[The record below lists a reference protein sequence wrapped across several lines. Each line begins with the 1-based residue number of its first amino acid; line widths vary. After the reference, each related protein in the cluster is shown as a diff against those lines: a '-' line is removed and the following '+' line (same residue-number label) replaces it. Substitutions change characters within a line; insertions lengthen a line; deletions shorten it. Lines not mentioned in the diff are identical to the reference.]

1 VCAIGTHQAPKPV
14 DFPARLELA
23 AGPKC
28 YNGSFIGVSR
38 DRASLAST
46 CTMPDSLETTLPGKT
61 QRSVDDT
68 FAPAGLVIG
77 RHYTLH
83 VKIGMGGMASVYLGW
98 LSGAADFSRVV
109 AIKRMHP
116 QYALDEH
123 FAERFRDEARLSARL
138 SHPNIVQV
146 FDVVERS
153 KELLIVMEYVHG
165 VSLGA
170 LASDTSLAGRRL
182 APNVVAGVL
191 VPALHGLHT
200 AHEATDETGR
210 PIGLV
215 HRDFSPQN
223 IMVSADG
230 HSKILDFGIAKA
242 QTHVHVTSS
251 GQFSGKLG
259 YCSPE
264 QISGEIMDRRA
275 DVFAA
280 GIVLWE
286 MLAGERLFQAP
297 GTTDARAI
305 QRILNQTVPA
315 PSSINPAV
323 PAKLDHVVARALARD
338 PRQRYGSA
346 RELAF
351 EVEAAVDIASP
362 PTVATWVESAC
373 AKRLTKLTRL
383 FDSTR
388 QHMARTRMAVPLPA
402 AVAVARALPAKRP
415 AEVVE
420 KSAQTV
426 DVRAPE
432 SLKRRTRKPLAIA
445 VAVLILVAGM
455 SVRHLLLRPSHR
467 SPSVQ
472 ASSIGASGASASV
485 AVPSFAPPAPAAIE
499 VLPLE
504 KASPPSSAVAAVA
517 DSAATSTP
525 PTPREPKMAPV
536 RARVHPSA
544 PHRMPS
550 TKARVRK
557 TAAKIK
563 GPAAPDCDPPTYI
576 DADGIR
582 IFKDECL

>member
-1 VCAIGTHQAPKPV
+1 MLQCISHSCLS
-14 DFPARLELA
+14 R
-23 AGPKC
+23 
-28 YNGSFIGVSR
+28 SR
-38 DRASLAST
+38 DLASLALL
-46 CTMPDSLETTLPGKT
+46 CTMPNSLETTLPGKNK
-61 QRSVDDT
+61 RSVDDT
-68 FAPAGLVIG
+68 LAPAGLVIG

-170 LASDTSLAGRRL
+170 LAADTTLAGRKL

-200 AHEATDETGR
+200 AHEAADETGR
-210 PIGLV
+210 SIGLV

-264 QISGEIMDRRA
+264 QISGEVMDRRA

-286 MLAGERLFQAP
+286 MLACERLFQTP

-305 QRILNQTVPA
+305 QRILRQPVPA

-323 PAKLDHVVARALARD
+323 PAKLDRVVARALERD
-338 PRQRYGSA
+338 PDRRYGSA

-351 EVEAAVDIASP
+351 EIEGAVDIASP

-373 AKRLTKLTRL
+373 AKRLAKLTRL

-388 QHMARTRMAVPLPA
+388 QHMARTRQSVPLPA
-402 AVAVARALPAKRP
+402 AVAVGRAMPAKAP
-415 AEVVE
+415 PEVVE
-420 KSAQTV
+420 KSVETV
-426 DVRAPE
+426 HLRAPDN
-432 SLKRRTRKPLAIA
+432 LKRRTGKPLAIA
-445 VAVLILVAGM
+445 VAILVLVAGI
-455 SVRHLLLRPSHR
+455 SLRKQLSGVSHGSR
-467 SPSVQ
+467 AVQ
-472 ASSIGASGASASV
+472 DPPIGASGASVAS
-485 AVPSFAPPAPAAIE
+485 ASIGVPSFTPPAPAAAE
-499 VLPLE
+499 ASPLT
-504 KASPPSSAVAAVA
+504 KGSPPPSSAVA
-517 DSAATSTP
+517 DSVVPTSTT
-525 PTPREPKMAPV
+525 PTTMEPKPAPG
-536 RARVHPSA
+536 RSRVHPSG
-544 PHRMPS
+544 PHRRSS
-550 TKARVRK
+550 TKARARQ
-557 TAAKIK
+557 TAAKAK
-563 GPAAPDCDPPTYI
+563 GSAAPDCDPPTYI
-576 DADGIR
+576 DSDGIR

>member
-1 VCAIGTHQAPKPV
+1 MT
-14 DFPARLELA
+14 
-23 AGPKC
+23 
-28 YNGSFIGVSR
+28 S
-38 DRASLAST
+38 
-46 CTMPDSLETTLPGKT
+46 PGKSN
-61 QRSVDDT
+61 RSVGNT
-68 FAPAGLVIG
+68 LAPAGLVIG

-170 LASDTSLAGRRL
+170 LAGDTSLAGRRL
-182 APNVVAGVL
+182 APNVVAGIL

-200 AHEATDETGR
+200 AHEATDEAGR

-230 HSKILDFGIAKA
+230 HSKILDFGIAMA

-251 GQFSGKLG
+251 GQFAGKLG

-286 MLAGERLFQAP
+286 MLAGERLFQSA

-305 QRILNQTVPA
+305 QRVLRQPIPP

-323 PAKLDHVVARALARD
+323 PKRLDEVVARALERD
-338 PRQRYGSA
+338 PDRRFGSA
-346 RELAF
+346 RALAF
-351 EVEAAVDIASP
+351 EIEAAIDIARP
-362 PTVATWVESAC
+362 PTVAAWVESAC
-373 AKRLTKLTRL
+373 PKRMAKLTRL

-388 QHMARTRMAVPLPA
+388 QHMAGARQAGPLPA
-402 AVAVARALPAKRP
+402 ALAVQRSTAAKVLSEEVEDP
-415 AEVVE
+415 AE
-420 KSAQTV
+420 TV
-426 DVRAPE
+426 NVRAPDA
-432 SLKRRTRKPLAIA
+432 LRRRSGKSIAIA
-445 VAVLILVAGM
+445 VAILALVAGI
-455 SVRHLLLRPSHR
+455 SFRKLLSGDSHGASIGR
-467 SPSVQ
+467 KPSVGLP
-472 ASSIGASGASASV
+472 APGGALSSPQPASATPEVVPLAKDPTPGSAVVESKIQMAV
-485 AVPSFAPPAPAAIE
+485 APNAPVVPNGAHAAG
-499 VLPLE
+499 PHR
-504 KASPPSSAVAAVA
+504 PPSTRSHARQ
-517 DSAATSTP
+517 
-525 PTPREPKMAPV
+525 PTA
-536 RARVHPSA
+536 RA
-544 PHRMPS
+544 
-550 TKARVRK
+550 
-557 TAAKIK
+557 K
-563 GPAAPDCDPPTYI
+563 GPAAPDCSPPTYI
-576 DADGIR
+576 DSEGIR

>member
-1 VCAIGTHQAPKPV
+1 VRKRRTPSRGAGAISLPGWSLQP
-14 DFPARLELA
+14 R
-23 AGPKC
+23 PKC
-28 YNGSFIGVSR
+28 YTRFFPSVPRWSR
-38 DRASLAST
+38 ELLAGLASIASP
-46 CTMPDSLETTLPGKT
+46 CKMPDSVETTSPGKSK
-61 QRSVDDT
+61 RSLGDA

-98 LSGAADFSRVV
+98 LSGAADFARVV

-116 QYALDEH
+116 QYTIDEQ

-170 LASDTSLAGRRL
+170 FAGDTSLAGRKL
-182 APNVVAGVL
+182 PPNVVAGVL

-264 QISGEIMDRRA
+264 QISGETMDRRA

-286 MLAGERLFQAP
+286 MLVGERLFQAP
-297 GTTDARAI
+297 GMTDARAI
-305 QRILNQTVPA
+305 QRILRQPIPA
-315 PSSINPAV
+315 PSSLNSAV
-323 PAKLDHVVARALARD
+323 PSKLDHVVARALERD
-338 PRQRYGSA
+338 PDRRFTSA

-351 EVEAAVDIASP
+351 EIEAAVEMAGP
-362 PTVATWVESAC
+362 PTVAAWVASAC
-373 AKRLTKLTRL
+373 SKRLAKLTRL

-388 QHMARTRMAVPLPA
+388 QHMARTRQAVPLPA
-402 AVAVARALPAKRP
+402 AVAVGQAVAA
-415 AEVVE
+415 
-420 KSAQTV
+420 
-426 DVRAPE
+426 
-432 SLKRRTRKPLAIA
+432 KPLLEEDEGSVVTVHVREPDDVKKRSKKSIAIA
-445 VAVLILVAGM
+445 VAIVALVAGV
-455 SVRHLLLRPSHR
+455 SLRRLVFGGPR
-467 SPSVQ
+467 
-472 ASSIGASGASASV
+472 ASSLAPATSIVMPAAVEAQPSAR
-485 AVPSFAPPAPAAIE
+485 PAPVAAQ
-499 VLPLE
+499 VLPLAE
-504 KASPPSSAVAAVA
+504 ESSPVAAVA
-517 DSAATSTP
+517 PSTTPILEKPKVAAP
-525 PTPREPKMAPV
+525 HA
-536 RARVHPSA
+536 RARAVG
-544 PHRMPS
+544 PHRSSLAKVHARQPMV
-550 TKARVRK
+550 KA
-557 TAAKIK
+557 K
-563 GPAAPDCDPPTYI
+563 GPAAPNCDPPTYI
-576 DADGIR
+576 DAEGIR

>member
-1 VCAIGTHQAPKPV
+1 
-14 DFPARLELA
+14 
-23 AGPKC
+23 
-28 YNGSFIGVSR
+28 
-38 DRASLAST
+38 
-46 CTMPDSLETTLPGKT
+46 MPDSVETTSPGKIK
-61 QRSVDDT
+61 RSADDA

-116 QYALDEH
+116 QYTIDEQ

-170 LASDTSLAGRRL
+170 LAGDTVLAGRKL
-182 APNVVAGVL
+182 PPNVVAGVL

-259 YCSPE
+259 YSSPE
-264 QISGEIMDRRA
+264 QISGETMDRRA

-286 MLAGERLFQAP
+286 MLVGERLFQAP
-297 GTTDARAI
+297 GMSDARAL
-305 QRILNQTVPA
+305 QRILRQPIPA
-315 PSSINPAV
+315 PSSINSAV
-323 PAKLDHVVARALARD
+323 PSKLDLVVARALERD
-338 PRQRYGSA
+338 PERRFASA

-351 EVEAAVDIASP
+351 EIEAAVEMAGP

-373 AKRLTKLTRL
+373 AKRMTKLTRL

-388 QHMARTRMAVPLPA
+388 QHMARTRQAVPLPA
-402 AVAVARALPAKRP
+402 AVAMGLAVPANPPFEEVEGSAETVHVREPDAVKKRSK
-415 AEVVE
+415 
-420 KSAQTV
+420 KSI
-426 DVRAPE
+426 
-432 SLKRRTRKPLAIA
+432 AIA
-445 VAVLILVAGM
+445 AAIVALVAGV
-455 SVRHLLLRPSHR
+455 SLRKLVFGGPHSSR
-467 SPSVQ
+467 LVQ
-472 ASSIGASGASASV
+472 APSIVAPSSV
-485 AVPSFAPPAPAAIE
+485 EAPPPARPAPVAAEI
-499 VLPLE
+499 LPLAE
-504 KASPPSSAVAAVA
+504 VSSPGAAVA
-517 DSAATSTP
+517 PPTP
-525 PTPREPKMAPV
+525 PTIEKPNEAPLRT
-536 RARVHPSA
+536 RARA
-544 PHRMPS
+544 GGPHRPS
-550 TKARVRK
+550 LAKTHARQPMAKA
-557 TAAKIK
+557 K
-563 GPAAPDCDPPTYI
+563 GPATPNCDPPTYI
-576 DADGIR
+576 DAEGIR